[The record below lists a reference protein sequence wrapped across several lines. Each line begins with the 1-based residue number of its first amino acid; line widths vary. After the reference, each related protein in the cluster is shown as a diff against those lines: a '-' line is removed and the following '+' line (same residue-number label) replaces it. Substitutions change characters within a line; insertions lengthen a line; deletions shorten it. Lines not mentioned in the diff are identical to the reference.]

1 MERDRGG
8 WKKVRMET
16 TFEDDE
22 YKYQMQKMINC
33 LNESAEASAE
43 VVKHLDNLS
52 ENIKEL
58 KGVFGDS
65 VQYN

>member
-1 MERDRGG
+1 
-8 WKKVRMET
+8 MET